1 MKTLYYHQPHTLL
14 NRALRL
20 LQTIIQ
26 RKGILSLFT
35 TLTILLLPLSVQGQT
50 SNKILIN
57 SGWEMQDAAIIS
69 KEGMKAGWEME
80 NAAKVPQE
88 GKVISTTKYKPSG
101 WYKATVPGTVLTTL
115 VNNGVYPEPLYGENN
130 RPEVIPEYLCHTDW
144 WYRNEVMIPD
154 SYKNKTIW
162 LNFDGINYSADI
174 WVNGHRV
181 GPIKGAFI
189 RGNFDI
195 TSFVKPGQTA
205 IIAVRISPQPNTGVP
220 FEHIMGTVGGCLLYT
235 SDAADDQ

>member
-1 MKTLYYHQPHTLL
+1 
-14 NRALRL
+14 
-20 LQTIIQ
+20 
-26 RKGILSLFT
+26 
-35 TLTILLLPLSVQGQT
+35 
-50 SNKILIN
+50 
-57 SGWEMQDAAIIS
+57 MQDAAIIS

-154 SYKNKTIW
+154 SYKNKTILRHS
-162 LNFDGINYSADI
+162 LNPGKQQLLPYAFLLNRIQEFLSNI
-174 WVNGHRV
+174 LWVR
-181 GPIKGAFI
+181 
-189 RGNFDI
+189 
-195 TSFVKPGQTA
+195 SE
-205 IIAVRISPQPNTGVP
+205 VRAEV
-220 FEHIMGTVGGCLLYT
+220 
-235 SDAADDQ
+235 

>member
-57 SGWEMQDAAIIS
+57 SGWEM
-69 KEGMKAGWEME
+69 E

-115 VNNGVYPEPLYGENN
+115 VNNGFIPN
-130 RPEVIPEYLCHTDW
+130 RYTE
-144 WYRNEVMIPD
+144 R
-154 SYKNKTIW
+154 TI
-162 LNFDGINYSADI
+162 D
-174 WVNGHRV
+174 
-181 GPIKGAFI
+181 PK
-189 RGNFDI
+189 
-195 TSFVKPGQTA
+195 
-205 IIAVRISPQPNTGVP
+205 
-220 FEHIMGTVGGCLLYT
+220 
-235 SDAADDQ
+235 

>member
-69 KEGMKAGWEME
+69 KEGMKDGWEME

-88 GKVISTTKYKPSG
+88 Q
-101 WYKATVPGTVLTTL
+101 
-115 VNNGVYPEPLYGENN
+115 
-130 RPEVIPEYLCHTDW
+130 RH
-144 WYRNEVMIPD
+144 
-154 SYKNKTIW
+154 
-162 LNFDGINYSADI
+162 
-174 WVNGHRV
+174 
-181 GPIKGAFI
+181 
-189 RGNFDI
+189 
-195 TSFVKPGQTA
+195 
-205 IIAVRISPQPNTGVP
+205 
-220 FEHIMGTVGGCLLYT
+220 
-235 SDAADDQ
+235 